1 VIESLTGMTST
12 IKRRIAREW
21 LIFLSAI
28 ILGLFITYGV
38 FYLGRN
44 NTWDYHAP
52 PSYQDEDQ
60 RWLVQE
66 REEKRFGLQ
75 GVHRYFA
82 KPKNPGDFFDGLTSG
97 VDAPSPYLRLP
108 LWLCVLT
115 PYFVFWFGRS
125 VIWSV
130 NALRRH

>member
-1 VIESLTGMTST
+1 
-12 IKRRIAREW
+12 
-21 LIFLSAI
+21 
-28 ILGLFITYGV
+28 
-38 FYLGRN
+38 
-44 NTWDYHAP
+44 
-52 PSYQDEDQ
+52 
-60 RWLVQE
+60 
-66 REEKRFGLQ
+66 LQ